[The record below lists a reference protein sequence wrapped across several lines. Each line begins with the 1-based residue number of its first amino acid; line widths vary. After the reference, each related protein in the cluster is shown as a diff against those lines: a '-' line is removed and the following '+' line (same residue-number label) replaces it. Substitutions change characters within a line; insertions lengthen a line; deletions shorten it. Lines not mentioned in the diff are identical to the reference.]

1 MRKKQFGKLLTISLS
16 DECYGL
22 VEKVANAYQMS
33 MSAVIRGSIEHSID
47 QNNVWIAARPRPFEA
62 DKTRAEHIDFRE
74 WREPLKEV
82 EEDEKDER

>member
-47 QNNVWIAARPRPFEA
+47 QNNVWIAARPRPLRQ
-62 DKTRAEHIDFRE
+62 TRRGRNTSISENGAN
-74 WREPLKEV
+74 P
-82 EEDEKDER
+82 